1 MMRRLDSSL
10 VLWAALI
17 GIGGVASAAA
27 AAHLTNTPS
36 LNAASLILL
45 AHAPAIIA
53 CLVAIRADHVVPA
66 PGRLAALLLAFGAT
80 LFSADIALR
89 VFDGTPLFPMAAPS
103 GGVIL
108 IIGWGILGLGAA
120 LRLFAQ
126 RHPRDNDKTL
136 G

>member
-1 MMRRLDSSL
+1 MMRRLESAL
-10 VLWAALI
+10 ALWAALI

-27 AAHLTNTPS
+27 AAHLTSAPS

-53 CLVAIRADHVVPA
+53 CLAAVRADLVLPA
-66 PGRLAALLLAFGAT
+66 LGRLATLLLALGAT

-89 VFDGTPLFPMAAPS
+89 AFVGTPLFPMAAPS

-108 IIGWGILGLGAA
+108 IIGWVIMGLGAA
-120 LRLFAQ
+120 LRFFAR

>member
-89 VFDGTPLFPMAAPS
+89 VFVNTPLFPMATPS

-108 IIGWGILGLGAA
+108 IIGWGIMGLGAA
-120 LRLFAQ
+120 LRLFAR

>member
-89 VFDGTPLFPMAAPS
+89 VFVDAPLFPMAAPS

-108 IIGWGILGLGAA
+108 IIGWGIMGLGAA
-120 LRLFAQ
+120 LRLFAR

>member
-1 MMRRLDSSL
+1 MIRRLESTL

-27 AAHLTNTPS
+27 AAHLTSAPS

-53 CLVAIRADHVVPA
+53 CLAAARADLILPA
-66 PGRLAALLLAFGAT
+66 LGRLAALLLSFGAT

-89 VFDGTPLFPMAAPS
+89 VFIGTPLFPMAAPS

-108 IIGWGILGLGAA
+108 IIGWGFMGLGAA
-120 LRLFAQ
+120 LRLFA
-126 RHPRDNDKTL
+126 RESPRDNDKTL

>member
-1 MMRRLDSSL
+1 MTRRLESAL
-10 VLWAALI
+10 ILWAALT

-27 AAHLTNTPS
+27 AAHLTSAPS

-53 CLVAIRADHVVPA
+53 CLAAARADLILPA
-66 PGRLAALLLAFGAT
+66 LGRVASLLLSFGAT
-80 LFSADIALR
+80 LFSADIAMR
-89 VFDGTPLFPMAAPS
+89 VFIGMPLFPMAAPS

-108 IIGWGILGLGAA
+108 IIGWGIIGLGAA
-120 LRLFAQ
+120 LRLFA
-126 RHPRDNDKTL
+126 RTSPRDNDKTL

>member
-1 MMRRLDSSL
+1 MTRRLESAL
-10 VLWAALI
+10 ILWAALT

-27 AAHLTNTPS
+27 AAHLTSAPS

-53 CLVAIRADHVVPA
+53 CLAAARADLILPA
-66 PGRLAALLLAFGAT
+66 LGRVASLLLSFGAT
-80 LFSADIALR
+80 LFSADIAMR
-89 VFDGTPLFPMAAPS
+89 VFIGMPLFPMAAPS

-108 IIGWGILGLGAA
+108 IIGWGIIGLGAA
-120 LRLFAQ
+120 LRLFA
-126 RHPRDNDKTL
+126 RTRPRDNDKTL